1 MHLKFL
7 NTELNEPWLA
17 LKQPQV
23 RQLAFCIGSPNIL
36 QSIPADLNLHFSFQ
50 FHDNKIWED
59 HIKTYWPRLQ
69 YLDQHPEALLSFLQK
84 LKSTRLGLRFEMFI
98 WFWLLDHAY
107 HPYELLGHSIQK
119 IDGRKTVGE
128 LDFVLRNTATAE
140 IEHWEV
146 ALKYYLAEGD
156 FSLPYWYGLNRSDTL
171 SRKLNHFTQKQF
183 QFEDALGQNIQHR
196 FCILKGQLY
205 LPEFSLRSPLP
216 DWVNPARRIGHWG
229 QYIPS
234 GSEHYYRLQR
244 HEWICPQEFSSS
256 EDATWWTDGLYKQ
269 GNDERYYMF
278 RQASLL
284 TFPFF

>member
-216 DWVNPARRIGHWG
+216 DWVNPARRIGQWG

>member
-69 YLDQHPEALLSFLQK
+69 YLDQHPEALLNFLQK

-128 LDFVLRNTATAE
+128 LDFVLRNTTTAE
-140 IEHWEV
+140 IEHWEI

-183 QFEDALGQNIQHR
+183 QFEDALGQNIQRR

-205 LPEFSLRSPLP
+205 LPEFSLCSPLP

>member
-50 FHDNKIWED
+50 FHSNKIWED

-156 FSLPYWYGLNRSDTL
+156 FSLPSWYGLNRSDTL

-183 QFEDALGQNIQHR
+183 QFEDALGQTIQRR

-216 DWVNPARRIGHWG
+216 DWVNPARRIGHWS

-244 HEWICPQEFSSS
+244 HEWICPQKFSSS

-269 GNDERYYMF
+269 GNDEQYYMF

>member
-1 MHLKFL
+1 
-7 NTELNEPWLA
+7 
-17 LKQPQV
+17 
-23 RQLAFCIGSPNIL
+23 
-36 QSIPADLNLHFSFQ
+36 
-50 FHDNKIWED
+50 
-59 HIKTYWPRLQ
+59 
-69 YLDQHPEALLSFLQK
+69 
-84 LKSTRLGLRFEMFI
+84 MFI

-183 QFEDALGQNIQHR
+183 QFEDALGQNIQRR

-269 GNDERYYMF
+269 VNDERYYMF

>member
-1 MHLKFL
+1 
-7 NTELNEPWLA
+7 
-17 LKQPQV
+17 
-23 RQLAFCIGSPNIL
+23 
-36 QSIPADLNLHFSFQ
+36 
-50 FHDNKIWED
+50 
-59 HIKTYWPRLQ
+59 
-69 YLDQHPEALLSFLQK
+69 
-84 LKSTRLGLRFEMFI
+84 MFI

-128 LDFVLRNTATAE
+128 LDFVLRNTTTAE
-140 IEHWEV
+140 IEHWEI

-183 QFEDALGQNIQHR
+183 QFEDALGQNIQRR

-205 LPEFSLRSPLP
+205 LPEFSLCSPLP

>member
-69 YLDQHPEALLSFLQK
+69 YLDQHPEVLLNFLQK

-183 QFEDALGQNIQHR
+183 QFEDALGQNIQRR

-269 GNDERYYMF
+269 VNDERYYMF

>member
-50 FHDNKIWED
+50 FHDNTIWED

-183 QFEDALGQNIQHR
+183 QFADALGQTIQRR

-216 DWVNPARRIGHWG
+216 DWVNPARRIGHWS

-244 HEWICPQEFSSS
+244 HEWICPQKFSSS

>member
-69 YLDQHPEALLSFLQK
+69 YLDQHPEALLNFLQK

-183 QFEDALGQNIQHR
+183 QFEDALGQNIQRR

-216 DWVNPARRIGHWG
+216 DWVNPARRIGQWG
-229 QYIPS
+229 QCIPS

-269 GNDERYYMF
+269 VNDERYYMF

>member
-69 YLDQHPEALLSFLQK
+69 YLDQHPEALLNFLQK

-128 LDFVLRNTATAE
+128 LDFVLRNTTTAE
-140 IEHWEV
+140 IEHWEI

-183 QFEDALGQNIQHR
+183 QFEDALGQNIQRR

>member
-69 YLDQHPEALLSFLQK
+69 YLDQHPEALLNFLQK

-183 QFEDALGQNIQHR
+183 QFEDALGQNIQRR

-229 QYIPS
+229 QCIPS

-269 GNDERYYMF
+269 GNDEQYYMF

>member
-69 YLDQHPEALLSFLQK
+69 YLDQHPEVLLNFLQK

-183 QFEDALGQNIQHR
+183 QFADALGQTIQRR

-216 DWVNPARRIGHWG
+216 DWVNPARRIGQWG
-229 QYIPS
+229 QCIPS

-244 HEWICPQEFSSS
+244 HEWICPQKFSSS

>member
-69 YLDQHPEALLSFLQK
+69 YLDQHPEVLLNFLQK

-183 QFEDALGQNIQHR
+183 QFADALGQTIQRR

-216 DWVNPARRIGHWG
+216 DWVNPARRIGHWS